1 MSGRRR
7 LRTAVA
13 GLMLALL
20 GACAGAPGVP
30 SPGDPRLAA
39 LPQAEAIP
47 DVPFF
52 AQADYYCGPA
62 ALAMTLAWSGLEVT
76 QDDLAPVVYTP
87 GRQGTLQT
95 DILAGARRFGRLA
108 VPVDTVPAML
118 EELAAGHP
126 VLVLQNLGL
135 ELLPQWHYAVVTG
148 YDIERGT
155 LLLHSGLTADLEMS
169 LNTFAW
175 TWARSDNWALVVLPP
190 ELLPATADERTV
202 VEAAAALERAGE
214 HGSAEIAYGT
224 ILTRWPTSLPAW
236 IGLGNAAYA
245 AGDTTRAA
253 AAFRHATETHPTSA
267 AAWQN
272 LAFVLAESGEAEEAA
287 VASQRALALGGAQ
300 PGN

>member
-1 MSGRRR
+1 MP
-7 LRTAVA
+7 L
-13 GLMLALL
+13 
-20 GACAGAPGVP
+20 P
-30 SPGDPRLAA
+30 SDPRVAS
-39 LPQAEAIP
+39 LPQAETIR

-52 AQADYYCGPA
+52 AQTDYYCGPA
-62 ALAMTLAWSGLEVT
+62 ALAMTLVWSGLDVR
-76 QDDLAPVVYTP
+76 QDDLVPIVYTP

-108 VPVDTVPAML
+108 VPVDTLPDML

-148 YDIERGT
+148 YDIDQRT

-169 LNTFAW
+169 LDTFAW
-175 TWARSDNWALVVLPP
+175 TWARGDNWALVILPP
-190 ELLPATADERTV
+190 ELLPATADERAV

-214 HGSAEIAYGT
+214 HAAAEIAYGT

-245 AGDTTRAA
+245 AGDPARAA
-253 AAFRHATETHPTSA
+253 AAFRHATATHPTST

-272 LAFVLAESGEAEEAA
+272 LAFVLAELGEAEQAA
-287 VASQRALALGGAQ
+287 VATERAMSLGSALL
-300 PGN
+300 GN